1 MTTRQLLTVPQ
12 VAEQFQV
19 TAQTIRNWIDGG
31 ALPAVRVGRAF
42 RVRSEDVDALLE
54 RADAESSSLATRPR
68 RLDSDNHEPAAEP
81 RSGNTRV
88 RVGGSRH
95 GAPSQASLSRPAVY
109 TRIRRT
115 VWCNCVPRG
124 GAVAERSGRDA
135 FGVGEADGWRGVNVT
150 IEGEG
155 GGSGAGVAL

>member
-54 RADAESSSLATRPR
+54 RADAENSSLATRRDVWTPTTTS
-68 RLDSDNHEPAAEP
+68 LP
-81 RSGNTRV
+81 RSNDPRTPASV
-88 RVGGSRH
+88 WE
-95 GAPSQASLSRPAVY
+95 GADTELPAK
-109 TRIRRT
+109 RR
-115 VWCNCVPRG
+115 
-124 GAVAERSGRDA
+124 
-135 FGVGEADGWRGVNVT
+135 
-150 IEGEG
+150 
-155 GGSGAGVAL
+155 